1 MVGAHSGGIG
11 SLGQTDVAG
20 RSVGI
25 VGVYFFSAVVG
36 SIGMAGT
43 AGWAP
48 PASYRSILLHVALA
62 CWRAPVFDPSLSLF
76 YFTYVPVKSKDPS
89 VQA

>member
-1 MVGAHSGGIG
+1 MVGAHSGGLG
-11 SLGQTDVAG
+11 SLDQTDVAG

-25 VGVYFFSAVVG
+25 VGVYFSAVVG

-43 AGWAP
+43 TGWAP

-76 YFTYVPVKSKDPS
+76 YFAYVPVKFKDPS

>member
-1 MVGAHSGGIG
+1 MVDAHSGGLV

-25 VGVYFFSAVVG
+25 VGVYFSAVVG
-36 SIGMAGT
+36 FIGMAGMT
-43 AGWAP
+43 AWAP

-76 YFTYVPVKSKDPS
+76 YFTYVPVKSKEPS